1 MVGSRRR
8 RCTVSIMG
16 LRDDGNVDAD
26 GKLASSPTER
36 WAGVAWVIWGVLCTF
51 LVFGLL
57 LNWI

>member
-1 MVGSRRR
+1 
-8 RCTVSIMG
+8 MG